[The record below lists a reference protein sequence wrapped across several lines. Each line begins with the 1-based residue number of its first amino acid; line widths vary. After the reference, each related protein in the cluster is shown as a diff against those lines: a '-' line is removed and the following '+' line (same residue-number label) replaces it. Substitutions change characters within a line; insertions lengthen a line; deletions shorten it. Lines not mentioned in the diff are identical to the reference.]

1 MTDSGAMPTK
11 EEKRQRNK
19 ARRPATLMRV
29 GIEQWGGWGVWTPAT
44 TPGRNT
50 STLRKTQVNYFWKTH
65 IKNHVGTCYLD

>member
-29 GIEQWGGWGVWTPAT
+29 GIEQWGDRTPAT